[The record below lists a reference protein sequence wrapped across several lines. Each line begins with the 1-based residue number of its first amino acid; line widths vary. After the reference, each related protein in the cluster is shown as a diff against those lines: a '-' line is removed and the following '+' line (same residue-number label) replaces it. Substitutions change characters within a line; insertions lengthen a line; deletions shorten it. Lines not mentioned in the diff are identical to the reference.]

1 MPVLTRHRKRD
12 RVHHVK
18 KAVTGRSI
26 PYFPGKR
33 EDGWCESLRERGE
46 GALEPRSGNAPPDP
60 AVTGNEV
67 RASQARIQV
76 EPRIVLIRPEPL
88 GSGCFF
94 LP

>member
-1 MPVLTRHRKRD
+1 MQENREILLPDLTTPEKRD
-12 RVHHVK
+12 SMHHVK

-26 PYFPGKR
+26 PCFPGKR

-46 GALEPRSGNAPPDP
+46 GALEPRSGNAPPVP

-76 EPRIVLIRPEPL
+76 EPRIV
-88 GSGCFF
+88 
-94 LP
+94 